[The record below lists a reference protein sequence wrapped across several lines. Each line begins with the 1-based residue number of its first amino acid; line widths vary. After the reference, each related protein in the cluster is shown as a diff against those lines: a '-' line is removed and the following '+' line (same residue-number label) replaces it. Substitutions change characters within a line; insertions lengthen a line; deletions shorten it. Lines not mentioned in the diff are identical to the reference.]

1 MCLLLAVSLAGELV
15 STFGHLK
22 DAAPLEGAEGKQ
34 QE

>member
-1 MCLLLAVSLAGELV
+1 MPSFSNEIGWGTL